1 MKEILKKFIRNN
13 GGSVMFTLKCRER
26 EDIFGDI
33 YNDVEDMFYQYAD
46 DPSNT
51 CGPEYLQGYLIE
63 VLVTEDEITYT
74 AGVTQQEVNNQ
85 PAWLIDNID
94 DTQEEYLAE
103 LYNFLKSATSL

>member
-33 YNDVEDMFYQYAD
+33 YNDIEDMFYQYAD

-51 CGPEYLQGYLIE
+51 CGPEHLQGYLIE
-63 VLVTEDEITYT
+63 VCFWYNKNRAFRNLKI
-74 AGVTQQEVNNQ
+74 
-85 PAWLIDNID
+85 PA
-94 DTQEEYLAE
+94 
-103 LYNFLKSATSL
+103 